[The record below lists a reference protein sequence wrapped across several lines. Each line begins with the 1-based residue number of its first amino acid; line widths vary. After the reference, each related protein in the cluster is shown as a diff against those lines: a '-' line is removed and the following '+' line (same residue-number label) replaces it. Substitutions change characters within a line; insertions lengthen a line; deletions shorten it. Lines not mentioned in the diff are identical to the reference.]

1 MVSCMQAYYNPAG
14 TPPIPPPG
22 YFHSSVASSPQA
34 HPYMWGPQVFYNIL
48 FFIRFK
54 EMSGLMHFRVL

>member
-22 YFHSSVASSPQA
+22 YFHSSLASSPQA
-34 HPYMWGPQVFYNIL
+34 HPYMWGPQVFYNVL
-48 FFIRFK
+48 FFYK
-54 EMSGLMHFRVL
+54 V